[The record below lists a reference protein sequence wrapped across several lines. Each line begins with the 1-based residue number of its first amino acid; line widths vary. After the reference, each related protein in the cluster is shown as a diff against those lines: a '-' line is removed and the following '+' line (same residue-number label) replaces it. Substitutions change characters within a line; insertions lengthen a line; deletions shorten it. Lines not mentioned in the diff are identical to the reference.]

1 MLAQVEQAVM
11 EYRPSWEPPGSAG
24 FASYTLLSGMAE
36 DRLSE
41 AAGERLG
48 ELRGRFGSDQPPPP
62 LSMQGGFVRS
72 PIPEPAAS
80 HMTDE
85 QWLEAMARYDEDRTD
100 FVTLTGGAHELSQ
113 VLRAE
118 AIAEPE
124 HFARLALRMTDA
136 TNPAYGN
143 AVLQALADT
152 KETVDSVLVFD
163 VIRHIASLGNE
174 QYQDWLGWPL
184 RRYLDADIPDDI
196 ILIILDRALHA
207 ISPTEDGWSGSHG
220 REPLYGGDIWATGL
234 NSARGQS
241 AVVLGDLLMHD
252 GDGHRTALIVPSL
265 DQLTEDPTVAVRC
278 CVSHLLTAC
287 LRHARTEAIAAF
299 QRLIATDD
307 RLLATDQV
315 LNLMIYIGL
324 GDASA
329 IEPIIQRMLGS
340 TYAEVLQ
347 AAGMMAAFAGLELG
361 LGHLL
366 TTACDSRDAT
376 TRKGAAGMC
385 AQRLA
390 ITSSPSAAA
399 KALEQFLNDDDD
411 DVRTAAAEVAVRLR
425 GRALRP
431 FLNVLTTLIASP
443 AFSESLPQL
452 LLTLQ
457 QAPDRIDDLVSQC
470 ARGFLDLHSAEIGNI
485 ATAAAGEAR
494 NVGQLVLRAYAQAAD
509 RAARAMVLDL
519 VDELLLA
526 GTYDFAEAVNEA
538 ERLLDRCAPD
548 CSSA

>member
-1 MLAQVEQAVM
+1 
-11 EYRPSWEPPGSAG
+11 
-24 FASYTLLSGMAE
+24 
-36 DRLSE
+36 
-41 AAGERLG
+41 
-48 ELRGRFGSDQPPPP
+48 
-62 LSMQGGFVRS
+62 
-72 PIPEPAAS
+72 
-80 HMTDE
+80 MTDE

-124 HFARLALRMTDA
+124 HFARLALRMTD
-136 TNPAYGN
+136 TTHPAYGN

-152 KETVDSVLVFD
+152 KEAVDSVLVFD

-265 DQLTEDPTVAVRC
+265 DQLAEDPTVAVRC

-329 IEPIIQRMLGS
+329 IEPVIQRMLGS
-340 TYAEVLQ
+340 AYAEVLQ

-366 TTACDSRDAT
+366 TTARDSSDAT

-385 AQRLA
+385 ARRLA
-390 ITSSPSAAA
+390 LTASPSVAA
-399 KALEQFLNDDDD
+399 KALERFLNDEDD
-411 DVRTAAAEVAVRLR
+411 DVRSAAAEVAVHLR

-431 FLNVLTTLIASP
+431 FLDVLTTLVASP
-443 AFSESLPQL
+443 AFSSSLPQL

-457 QAPDRIDDLVSQC
+457 QAPDRIEDLVIQC
-470 ARGFLDLHSAEIGNI
+470 VRRFLDLHSTEIGDI

-494 NVGQLVLRAYAQAAD
+494 NVGQLVLRAYAEAAD
-509 RAARAMVLDL
+509 RAARTAVLDL
-519 VDELLLA
+519 IDELLLA

-538 ERLLDRCAPD
+538 ER
-548 CSSA
+548 